1 MLLIGLTGG
10 IGSGKSSVCK
20 IFRELG
26 VPIIDSDIIAR
37 ELVEPGSKVLL
48 KVASL
53 FGDQVIQQDGSLDRA
68 QVRDLI
74 FHDEVKRSQ
83 LEALL
88 HPLIREAMQRQIDA
102 LDSAYVILA
111 IPLLLE
117 KGWQQQLDRVL
128 VVDCSEAQQLRRA
141 SSRDGSATETIERII
156 ASQIQRN
163 ARLAAADDIIDNS
176 GSLDSLH
183 RQVKALHQR
192 YLQIAA
198 NN

>member
-1 MLLIGLTGG
+1 
-10 IGSGKSSVCK
+10 
-20 IFRELG
+20 
-26 VPIIDSDIIAR
+26 
-37 ELVEPGSKVLL
+37 
-48 KVASL
+48 
-53 FGDQVIQQDGSLDRA
+53 
-68 QVRDLI
+68 
-74 FHDEVKRSQ
+74 VKRSQ

-128 VVDCSEAQQLRRA
+128 VVDCSEAQQLHRA

-156 ASQIQRN
+156 ASQIQRT